1 MVTTFMKDMFFFFE
15 RFIDSSLKKK
25 TLNCDMHYGFLFLF
39 DWFCTLEQFQNQ
51 R

>member
-1 MVTTFMKDMFFFFE
+1 MVTTFMKDMFFFLK
-15 RFIDSSLKKK
+15 DSLILPSKKK